1 MDSLVGL
8 KRQQWEDSY
17 KRLAG
22 TPAVGIDAR
31 VLEQIEAVTQELR
44 RRIGGT
50 FTLTDL
56 AVCYDGSE
64 QWTHT
69 AISEQFPWPGW
80 ARSAS
85 SAADAAFFLF
95 ARGARDYRP

>member
-1 MDSLVGL
+1 MERHVELA
-8 KRQQWEDSY
+8 RQQWEESY
-17 KRLAG
+17 RRLAG
-22 TPAVGIDAR
+22 APPADIDAR
-31 VLEQIEAVTQELR
+31 VLEQIEAITQELR

-56 AVCYDGSE
+56 AGVYDASE

-69 AISEQFPWPGW
+69 AISERFPRPGW

-85 SAADAAFFLF
+85 AAADAAFHLF

>member
-1 MDSLVGL
+1 MELVEL
-8 KRQQWEDSY
+8 ARQQWEESY

-22 TPAVGIDAR
+22 APATDIDTR

-56 AVCYDGSE
+56 AGCYDGCE
-64 QWTHT
+64 QWAHT
-69 AISEQFPWPGW
+69 AISERYPRPGW

-85 SAADAAFFLF
+85 TATDAAFHLF

>member
-1 MDSLVGL
+1 MERRVQLV
-8 KRQQWEDSY
+8 RQQWEESY

-22 TPAVGIDAR
+22 TPPTEIDAR

-50 FTLTDL
+50 FTLADL
-56 AVCYDGSE
+56 AVVYDGSE
-64 QWTHT
+64 RWTHT
-69 AISEQFPWPGW
+69 GISQRVPRPGW

-85 SAADAAFFLF
+85 VAADAAFHLF